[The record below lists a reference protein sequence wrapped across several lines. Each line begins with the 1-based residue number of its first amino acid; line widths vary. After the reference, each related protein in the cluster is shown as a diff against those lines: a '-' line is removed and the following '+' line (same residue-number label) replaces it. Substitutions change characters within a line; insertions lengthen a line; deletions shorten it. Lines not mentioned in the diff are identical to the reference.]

1 MALESEYFPEHSSA
15 PAEDRRAY
23 KRIVY
28 GFFAFYAVAV
38 LSVAGAAIAGTNFQ
52 GAVLIVAAALN

>member
-1 MALESEYFPEHSSA
+1 MALESEYFPEHSPA

-52 GAVLIVAAALN
+52 GAVHVVAAAWN

>member
-1 MALESEYFPEHSSA
+1 MPLESEYFPEHSSA
-15 PAEDRRAY
+15 PAEDRRVY

-52 GAVLIVAAALN
+52 GAVHIVAAAWN

>member
-1 MALESEYFPEHSSA
+1 MALESEYFPGQASA

-52 GAVLIVAAALN
+52 SAVLIVAAALN